1 MSKKVVLAYSGGL
14 DTSVAIKW
22 IMEKHE
28 ADVITVTLDL
38 GQREDLKII
47 EERAIAIGAIKHY
60 SIDEKNEFAQNYI
73 AKAIKANGMY
83 EDKYPL
89 STALGRPLI
98 AKKLVEIAE
107 REKAYAVAHGSTGKG
122 NDQVRFDVTIKALNP
137 SLQIIT
143 PIREWDLSR
152 DKEIEYV
159 KKYNLPVPIEKS
171 KYSIDQN
178 LWGRSIEGGPLEDP
192 INEPDEEV
200 FEWTVSPEKAPD
212 IPEYIELEFE
222 RGIPTKLNG
231 EELSLEEIIIRLNE
245 IAGKNGVGRIDHI
258 EDRLVGIKS
267 REVYECP
274 AALVIL
280 EAHKDLE
287 KLTLTKSVLN
297 FKRYVEMI
305 WTSLVYDGLW
315 MDPLR
320 EAIDAFID
328 ETQKIVNGKVKIKLY
343 KGSLRVVGRSSPN
356 SLYIHSYA
364 TYESY
369 SKFDQKAAIGFI
381 DLWGLQTKIAN
392 MIRRGIKL

>member
-22 IMEKHE
+22 IMEKYE

-38 GQREDLKII
+38 GQREDLKVI
-47 EERAIAIGAIKHY
+47 EKRAIAIGAIKHY
-60 SIDEKNEFAQNYI
+60 SIDAKNEFAQNYI

-107 REKAYAVAHGSTGKG
+107 RENAYAVAHGSTGKG

-137 SLQIIT
+137 LLQIIA

-159 KKYNLPVPIEKS
+159 KKYNLPVPIKKS

-178 LWGRSIEGGPLEDP
+178 LWGRSIESGPLEDP
-192 INEPDEEV
+192 MNEPDEEV

-212 IPEYIELEFE
+212 VPEYVELEFE

-231 EELSLEEIIIRLNE
+231 EELSLEEIIIKLNK

-297 FKRYVEMI
+297 FKRYVGMI
-305 WTSLVYDGLW
+305 WSSLVYNGLW

-320 EAIDAFID
+320 EAIDAFIN
-328 ETQKIVNGKVKIKLY
+328 ETQKMVNGKVKIKLY

-369 SKFDQKAAIGFI
+369 SKFNQKAAIGFI

-392 MIRRGIKL
+392 MVRRGIEL